1 MVLDLTFGYRLSVA
15 HLNYRAIEQGLTALS
30 SSLYPCLAPL
40 SEFGGRLGRSCRAP
54 NPGLPRHAIARRSS
68 GSEHGMHVGL
78 PLGAI
83 HSPYRA
89 VELWRVARY
98 TGPMPSWAPHAA
110 LCAALAC
117 AAAGCGET
125 RLPGTC
131 PDDERCST
139 STPRG
144 LIFVGASLADRP
156 PGELAALAV
165 GGTQTL
171 RMKLP
176 AEDDDQVPAA
186 FADTVAATVGAPFR
200 LGAIDPPAVELVADD
215 SGEGLLRILEPDGE
229 LLLDRAAVR
238 AERAEIV
245 ELGPREHPDAPAW
258 ALYAAGEAE
267 LVVRI
272 TGETGARLV
281 DEGVAVR
288 AHGAAV
294 KRRAWD
300 LFAVAASAPEE
311 LEFELELSSGQTFR
325 QAVRTAAVIDRIE
338 LALADADLAAHLFL
352 RPGDEE
358 VLCFAGRTEDGAAVA
373 GLDWTFEALGPIEAE
388 PWPALRRC
396 ALVRALEPGQAGL
409 FARAADH
416 ELGFA
421 IDVFGDDDWLPA
433 P

>member
-1 MVLDLTFGYRLSVA
+1 
-15 HLNYRAIEQGLTALS
+15 
-30 SSLYPCLAPL
+30 
-40 SEFGGRLGRSCRAP
+40 
-54 NPGLPRHAIARRSS
+54 
-68 GSEHGMHVGL
+68 
-78 PLGAI
+78 
-83 HSPYRA
+83 
-89 VELWRVARY
+89 
-98 TGPMPSWAPHAA
+98 MPSWPPHAA

-117 AAAGCGET
+117 AAAGCGEG
-125 RLPGTC
+125 RLPETC
-131 PDDERCST
+131 PQDERCSQ

-144 LIFVGASLADRP
+144 LLFVGAALADRP

-176 AEDDDQVPAA
+176 PEAEDAPPTA
-186 FADTVAATVGAPFR
+186 FTDTVAATIEAPFR
-200 LGAIDPPAVELVADD
+200 LGAIDPPAVELVADGPGD
-215 SGEGLLRILEPDGE
+215 RLLRILEPDTQ

-238 AERAEIV
+238 AEHADTAE
-245 ELGPREHPDAPAW
+245 LKPREHPDAPTW

-288 AHGAAV
+288 APGAAV
-294 KRRAWD
+294 ERRAWD
-300 LFAVAASAPEE
+300 LFAVATTEPEE
-311 LEFELELSSGQTFR
+311 LEFELELSSGQTFS
-325 QAVRTAAVIDRIE
+325 QPVRTTAVIDRIE

-352 RPGDEE
+352 RPGEEE

-373 GLDWTFEALGPIEAE
+373 GLDWTFEALGPIDAE